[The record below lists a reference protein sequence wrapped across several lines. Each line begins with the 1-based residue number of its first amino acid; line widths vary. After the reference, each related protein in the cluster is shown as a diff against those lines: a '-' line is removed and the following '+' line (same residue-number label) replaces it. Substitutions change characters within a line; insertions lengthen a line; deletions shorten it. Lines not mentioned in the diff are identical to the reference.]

1 MLAETMRDGAPMHER
16 SSRPPAAGAIALV
29 ADDDARFRALFARM
43 LTASGGVAS
52 VVAAADGAEAVAL
65 ATELPVDLVV
75 LDLNMPG
82 ADGVEA
88 AERIRA
94 LRPALPIAVQSADP
108 ELLRVRADGLDL
120 PLFDKLAFDEVL
132 GWVERCASERDVV
145 QGTVSNGPVP
155 ATRDLRCGR
164 CGYGIAVRIPPT
176 RCPLCGEAA
185 AWAA

>member
-1 MLAETMRDGAPMHER
+1 MLAETMREGTPMHEHAT
-16 SSRPPAAGAIALV
+16 RPTAAGATVLV
-29 ADDDARFRALFARM
+29 ADDDARFRTLFARM
-43 LTASGGVAS
+43 LAASSGVAA

-65 ATELPVDLVV
+65 ATESPVDLVV

-94 LRPALPIAVQSADP
+94 LRPALPIALQSSDP
-108 ELLRVRADGLDL
+108 ELLRVRADGLEL
-120 PLFDKLAFDEVL
+120 PLFDKLAFDEVV
-132 GWVERCASERDVV
+132 GWVERSASERDAVE
-145 QGTVSNGPVP
+145 GTVANTPVP

-164 CGYGIAVRIPPT
+164 CGYGIAVRIPPA